1 MAEMTDN
8 LDQDVVNIVGKAIG
22 RSVTAIRE
30 GQISPTDRKVAEM
43 MGQLDHD
50 VDNIVGKAIGRS
62 VRAIREG
69 KISPTDRKM
78 TDMLDQDV
86 DNIVGKAIGRSV
98 TAIRE
103 GQISPTDRKVAEMMG
118 QLDHDVDNIVV
129 GKAIG
134 RSVTAIREGQT
145 SPTDHRIRCS
155 KEIPI
160 TNGTGNDVQTQ
171 KVKQTFT
178 TDIDHKMKNPTI
190 VASLQNKVLGKGKKN
205 MLERYLDRIL
215 GRDKQKP
222 KKENTELNDSAPSGG
237 SKKRSSKAHN
247 KRDWILKHILCCFVQ
262 QTATVEPANH

>member
-1 MAEMTDN
+1 MDEKGLREIAKSFVNSVIQKAVDKVRTEREKMAEMTDN

-62 VRAIREG
+62 V
-69 KISPTDRKM
+69 
-78 TDMLDQDV
+78 
-86 DNIVGKAIGRSV
+86 

-103 GQISPTDRKVAEMMG
+103 GQISPTDRKVAEMVG
-118 QLDHDVDNIVV
+118 QLDQDVDDIV
-129 GKAIG
+129 GETIG

-145 SPTDHRIRCS
+145 SPTDHRIKCS
-155 KEIPI
+155 KEIPM
-160 TNGTGNDVQTQ
+160 TNGTGNDVQKQ
-171 KVKQTFT
+171 EAKQTFT

-190 VASLQNKVLGKGKKN
+190 VSSVQNKVSGKGKKN

-222 KKENTELNDSAPSGG
+222 KKTNTEVNDSDPSGG
-237 SKKRSSKAHN
+237 SRKRSSKAHN
-247 KRDWILKHILCCFVQ
+247 KRDWILKHILCCFVH
-262 QTATVEPANH
+262 QTSTVEPANH